1 MDKGYWMDE
10 IDVDDPTACKPPF
23 RAATAHLAASRQVNA
38 MSAMA
43 SRYIDRPGCECCGLG
58 VTTLVASIGLKVGN
72 LPGIGVDAADVVQAI
87 EGIEQLQALA

>member
-1 MDKGYWMDE
+1 MSTIQRLVSNPSEQRRRTWLLPVK
-10 IDVDDPTACKPPF
+10 
-23 RAATAHLAASRQVNA
+23 S

-58 VTTLVASIGLKVGN
+58 VTTLVASIGLKVSN
-72 LPGIGVDAADVVQAI
+72 LPEIGVDAADVVQAI

>member
-1 MDKGYWMDE
+1 MSTIQRLVSHPSEQRRRTWLLP
-10 IDVDDPTACKPPF
+10 VQ
-23 RAATAHLAASRQVNA
+23 S

-58 VTTLVASIGLKVGN
+58 VTTLVASIGLKVSN
-72 LPGIGVDAADVVQAI
+72 LPEIGVDAADVVQAI